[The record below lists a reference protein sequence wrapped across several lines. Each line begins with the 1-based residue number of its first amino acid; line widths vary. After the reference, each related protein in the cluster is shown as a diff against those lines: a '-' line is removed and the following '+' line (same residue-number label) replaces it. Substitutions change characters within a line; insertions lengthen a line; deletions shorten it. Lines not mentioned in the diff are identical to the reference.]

1 MTRCLRDYNVLDCSN
16 CIVEVIKTN
25 EDKISDNKSKDIVIQ
40 KIIEVLNSFSV
51 SSSAR
56 QLSLHME
63 ALILISSTRLLSW
76 SENTRR

>member
-16 CIVEVIKTN
+16 CMVEVTKTN
-25 EDKISDNKSKDIVIQ
+25 KDKISDNKSKDIVIQ

-76 SENTRR
+76 SENTRW

>member
-16 CIVEVIKTN
+16 CMVEVTKTN

-76 SENTRR
+76 SENTRW

>member
-16 CIVEVIKTN
+16 CIVEVTKTN
-25 EDKISDNKSKDIVIQ
+25 EDKTSDNKSKDIVIQ

-76 SENTRR
+76 SENTRW

>member
-76 SENTRR
+76 SGNTRR

>member
-1 MTRCLRDYNVLDCSN
+1 MTRCLRDYNVLDRSN
-16 CIVEVIKTN
+16 CMVEVTKTN
-25 EDKISDNKSKDIVIQ
+25 KDKISDNKSKDIVIQ

-76 SENTRR
+76 SENTRW